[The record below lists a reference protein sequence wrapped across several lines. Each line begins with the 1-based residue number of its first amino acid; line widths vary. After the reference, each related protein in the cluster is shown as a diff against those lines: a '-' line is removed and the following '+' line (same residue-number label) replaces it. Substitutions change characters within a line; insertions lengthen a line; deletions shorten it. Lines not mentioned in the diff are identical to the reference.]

1 MAGTSSDNVPVAPP
15 AAEDPAPAAG
25 NVELTESKEVPSVEE
40 ILSCP
45 GREVA
50 DFSADGGEE
59 PVNISPLIGE
69 VGIAGL
75 REQ

>member
-1 MAGTSSDNVPVAPP
+1 MASTSSDNVPVSPPAVEDLAP
-15 AAEDPAPAAG
+15 AAE
-25 NVELTESKEVPSVEE
+25 NVELTESEEVPSVEE
-40 ILSCP
+40 ILSRP
-45 GREVA
+45 GKEVA

-75 REQ
+75 RE